1 MADKQIKVKVDVE
14 TNVEP
19 SIAALKE
26 LKKQLKETAAGSA
39 EFKILQ
45 QQINDTEDAIK
56 SARTGAGNFTEVLG
70 QLPGPIGEIGNK
82 VSGTVNTLK
91 QFGALKFSDL
101 KASFVELGK
110 DLTDAAKGL
119 GKLTGITKLYT
130 TLNTALAASFVKVG
144 VGEAAAAAGARAF
157 SAALIATGIGALI
170 VLLGTA
176 ASALYEMATGEKEA
190 AAAADIL
197 NKSLER
203 QNELLELNAADTN
216 RRNKVELARLKS
228 QGADAKTIRET
239 QFRQAKE
246 TYEQAYKDEQ
256 EAVKI
261 YNDNLG
267 KADVE
272 GLKKL
277 EDNLTKRQQATKNA
291 YATAQEVGLNNK
303 ADELKEEENKN
314 KELSGKSKAL
324 SDKKIAEKQREID
337 ELKRLRDSELGEVR
351 KGEEEAFKATLTER
365 ERTEYEVNQK
375 YAALIA
381 TATKYK
387 QDTTI
392 LETGLQAELSTMRKK
407 FAEEDADKK
416 KELDEKETERLKKVG
431 EDERGIVLLGL
442 QTKLETL
449 DAENKRID
457 GDFEADLQRLT
468 LQKDILKQQETTE
481 LQNTE
486 LTEFEKTQIRKKYAD
501 ARAGI
506 TDQEIATEKAA
517 AAAKQEINMAYL
529 QLFEQFGNTLSQLAG
544 KNKALAI
551 AGIIISQAASIG
563 QIVANTGI
571 ANAKAVAASPVTFG
585 QPWVAINTISA
596 GLSIA
601 STIASAVK
609 SIQQINQ
616 AASQAGVTG
625 GGGGGSVSA
634 APNIPAPRV
643 AGAAAPEIQ
652 TTGGQN
658 PNTQLA
664 ETLNKA
670 QAPLKAYVVSGDVS
684 SQQALDRRTSRA
696 ATFSG
701 G

>member
-303 ADELKEEENKN
+303 ADELKEEENNN

-486 LTEFEKTQIRKKYAD
+486 LTEFEKTQIRKKYSD
-501 ARAGI
+501 ARRGI
-506 TDQEIATEKAA
+506 VDQEIATEKAA

-571 ANAKAVAASPVTFG
+571 ANAKAVAASPLTFG
-585 QPWVAINTISA
+585 APWVLINTISA

-601 STIASAVK
+601 ATIAGAVK
-609 SIQQINQ
+609 SIQQINS

-625 GGGGGSVSA
+625 GGSGGSVGA

-643 AGAAAPEIQ
+643 AGAAAPQINA
-652 TTGGQN
+652 TGGQN
-658 PNTQLA
+658 PTTQLA
-664 ETLNKA
+664 QTINNS
-670 QAPLKAYVVSGDVS
+670 QAPLKAYVVSGEVS
-684 SQQALDRRTSRA
+684 SQMALDRRTSRA
-696 ATFSG
+696 ATFVG

>member
-571 ANAKAVAASPVTFG
+571 ANAKAVAASPLTFG
-585 QPWVAINTISA
+585 APWVLINTISA

-601 STIASAVK
+601 ATIAGAVK
-609 SIQQINQ
+609 SIQQINS

-625 GGGGGSVSA
+625 GGSGGSVGA

-643 AGAAAPEIQ
+643 AGAAAPQINA
-652 TTGGQN
+652 TGGQN
-658 PNTQLA
+658 PTTQLA
-664 ETLNKA
+664 QTINNS
-670 QAPLKAYVVSGDVS
+670 QAPLKAYVVSGEVS
-684 SQQALDRRTSRA
+684 SQMALDRRTSRA
-696 ATFSG
+696 ATFVG